1 MYTTSHS
8 TLAITETW
16 LSDYDFDNEIL
27 PTNFSIYRKDRDSRG
42 GGVLLATHAVH
53 KGNMVLPLMV
63 LEEEFTELDRYVVL
77 PLTVL
82 EELAELDRR
91 LEQV

>member
-1 MYTTSHS
+1 
-8 TLAITETW
+8 
-16 LSDYDFDNEIL
+16 
-27 PTNFSIYRKDRDSRG
+27 
-42 GGVLLATHAVH
+42 
-53 KGNMVLPLMV
+53 MVLPLTV
-63 LEEEFTELDRYVVL
+63 LEEEFAELDRYVVLPLAVLEEEFAELDRYVVL